1 MISYST
7 IWIWILLSFI
17 SISSLQHVAIAE
29 INKKFVPYENTEFG
43 FRILYPSGWHA
54 FEFSP
59 LDRVGCP
66 DCPPIYFGPAG
77 YIESLLNSSEFIS
90 PGSNTSLSI
99 KVDNVSKYE
108 YLDTNTLTVK
118 TAPMPTAH
126 DYAMDRIN
134 ELSGGGIR
142 EHYLRDMP
150 VSVGTAHIPGWRV
163 DSMYSGEPGYNSTVF
178 GDYVISTYLVSDS
191 KVYTFTYEDL
201 PLRVPDTLPLMQTM
215 LNSFQVIK

>member
-1 MISYST
+1 
-7 IWIWILLSFI
+7 
-17 SISSLQHVAIAE
+17 
-29 INKKFVPYENTEFG
+29 
-43 FRILYPSGWHA
+43 
-54 FEFSP
+54 
-59 LDRVGCP
+59 
-66 DCPPIYFGPAG
+66 
-77 YIESLLNSSEFIS
+77 
-90 PGSNTSLSI
+90 
-99 KVDNVSKYE
+99 
-108 YLDTNTLTVK
+108 
-118 TAPMPTAH
+118 MPTAH